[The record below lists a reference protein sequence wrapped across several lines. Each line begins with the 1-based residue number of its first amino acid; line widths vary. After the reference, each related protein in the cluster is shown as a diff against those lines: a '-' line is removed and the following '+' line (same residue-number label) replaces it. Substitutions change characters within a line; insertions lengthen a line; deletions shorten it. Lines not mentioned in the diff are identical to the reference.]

1 MKNENY
7 GLLDIS
13 ASSMQVLSIYKI
25 VDIIMVLVVVGCE
38 ERFIYVP
45 EVAEVVIILSIKY
58 LSNKVTTR
66 RNRETEDK
74 S

>member
-38 ERFIYVP
+38 ERFIYVS
-45 EVAEVVIILSIKY
+45 EVVEVVIILSIKY

-66 RNRETEDK
+66 RSRETEDK